1 MPFLLLLLLLRSE
14 RVACLRCPNKEDW
27 DKEQK
32 IQEMSG
38 QEQEK
43 RANFFFSLRKN
54 RKKQR
59 ISKYEKAGKTE

>member
-1 MPFLLLLLLLRSE
+1 MPFLLLLLLLLRGE

-38 QEQEK
+38 QEQDK
-43 RANFFFSLRKN
+43 RTNFFFSLWKK

-59 ISKYEKAGKTE
+59 KQIEI